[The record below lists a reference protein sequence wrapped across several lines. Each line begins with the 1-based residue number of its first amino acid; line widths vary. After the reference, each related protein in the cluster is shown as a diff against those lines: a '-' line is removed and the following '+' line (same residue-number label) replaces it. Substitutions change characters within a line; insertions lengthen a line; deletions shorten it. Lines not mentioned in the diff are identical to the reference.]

1 MVLESQPVWSVL
13 PDGWT
18 CQICPYEDDIAYIFR
33 EVPHLLF
40 YFMMALG
47 SDFDL
52 EYLVAVATVHGKL
65 CYGYDFNKYLYYIFM
80 KCTHT
85 GKTHTHI
92 VHKQSPPS
100 VHQGK
105 V

>member
-1 MVLESQPVWSVL
+1 
-13 PDGWT
+13 
-18 CQICPYEDDIAYIFR
+18 
-33 EVPHLLF
+33 
-40 YFMMALG
+40 MMALG

-85 GKTHTHI
+85 GETHTHI

-105 V
+105 VSLGAQTSQLESFFQKISK